1 MTDRIGQRG
10 GAPGHKPDRH
20 PRRWTQE
27 SFIPFRLEILTPVF
41 IGTGTD
47 LSPLEYVI
55 RKEAGAYVL
64 HLVDSQSWL
73 LASQD
78 KPDISAALKA
88 GKMSGLRRLM
98 DEHLDAGLYSLARIP
113 VSSSALAQSLLK
125 SIHDPGSLSKA
136 EVQPFPRSPVSM
148 APYVPGSS
156 LKGSLSTPLIDS
168 LDQGGHLCNARAG
181 YQSEMSRLLGSIEHH
196 AMQALKVAD
205 VPVPPGATIIVAA
218 SEVRMAPGKPGTP
231 KTPCEALL
239 PGAGYLPLYGRLLVD
254 STGGKPAITL
264 PSGQQISLAKLGE
277 ICKSFYYRRFAGELD
292 KFYRQPHLAFVG
304 RALQP
309 VLRRIDSLDPKQEIL
324 LRVGHYSHVECVTV
338 TANAPQGR
346 KGFGKTRTLANRE
359 LPFGWVLLSFCSM
372 AEYEAGS
379 SALAA
384 AIEAA
389 ASERETRRAEREA
402 QILRVT
408 EEHARLAMAAEEVRS
423 RAAEV
428 QRQKEREA
436 AEREARLAA
445 LSPAERK
452 IAELAGP
459 EATKEQSMQLY
470 SLLKNMADEERLGA
484 ARALRECW
492 QRLGEWGG
500 KQLSKKQAQKVAE
513 LKAILGE

>member
-1 MTDRIGQRG
+1 MTDRISQRG
-10 GAPGHKPDRH
+10 RAPGHKPDRP
-20 PRRWTQE
+20 PRRWTTE
-27 SFIPFRLEILTPVF
+27 SFIPFRFEILTPVF

-47 LSPLEYVI
+47 LSPLEYII
-55 RKEAGAYVL
+55 RKEAGGYAL

-98 DEHLDAGLYSLARIP
+98 DEHLDAGLYSMARIP
-113 VSSSALAQSLLK
+113 VTSVSLAEELLGR
-125 SIHDPGSLSKA
+125 IRNPNSLSNA
-136 EVQPFPRSPVSM
+136 EIQPFPRSPVSM
-148 APYVPGSS
+148 AAYVPGSS
-156 LKGSLSTPLIDS
+156 LKGSLSTPLIDW
-168 LDQGGHLCNARAG
+168 LDKGGRLRNARAG
-181 YQSEMSRLLGSIEHH
+181 YKSEMSRLLGSIEHH
-196 AMQALKVAD
+196 AMQALKISD
-205 VPVPPGATIIVAA
+205 VPVPPDSTGIVAA
-218 SEVRMAPGKPGTP
+218 SEVRKAPGKPGTP

-239 PGAGYLPLYGRLLVD
+239 PGAGNLPLYGRLLMD

-292 KFYRQPHLAFVG
+292 KFYRQPHLASVG

-309 VLRRIDSLDPKQEIL
+309 VLRRIEVLDPEREIL

-338 TANAPQGR
+338 TDNAPQGR

-379 SALAA
+379 SAVAA

-389 ASERETRRAEREA
+389 ASECETRRAEREA
-402 QILRVT
+402 QILRMA
-408 EEHARLAMAAEEVRS
+408 EEHARLATAAEEARS
-423 RAAEV
+423 RAAEA

-436 AEREARLAA
+436 AEREAMLAA
-445 LSPAERK
+445 LSPEERR
-452 IAELAGP
+452 IVELAGP
-459 EATKEQSMQLY
+459 DATEQQSMELY
-470 SLLKNMADEERLGA
+470 MLLKDMDGEQQLRA
-484 ARALRECW
+484 ARALRDCW
-492 QRLGEWGG
+492 QRLGKWGG